1 VINVAKAFAR
11 DEHCLAYLEQ
21 MCWPGNGQLT
31 GGHYRNGF
39 GECFVCKSS
48 SHCESVELVA
58 RLNPA
63 DLADAVKP
71 HRVGNQ
77 IESWQSKL
85 NLNIDVRRWTYRRQ
99 DKHSALPYVSAVAN
113 VVMFYAVG
121 PAEQDGQ
128 DYLESAGGSPLYRMI
143 HTALGMSPKTTGT
156 K

>member
-1 VINVAKAFAR
+1 
-11 DEHCLAYLEQ
+11 
-21 MCWPGNGQLT
+21 M
-31 GGHYRNGF
+31 
-39 GECFVCKSS
+39 
-48 SHCESVELVA
+48 
-58 RLNPA
+58 
-63 DLADAVKP
+63 KP

-85 NLNIDVRRWTYRRQ
+85 NLNLDLRRWTFRRQ

-143 HTALGMSPKTTGT
+143 HTALGMVGQSQRRQVRKTQILAYDSFGA
-156 K
+156 KMIFCALL